1 MENNSP
7 SFLRKHAK
15 ENKSLIHGLREQQ
28 DLTFSRAIE
37 KKVPK
42 VQAIENFPVELP
54 FFALKSENRCLLLKN
69 RNYGKKREEHET
81 AIYITTAIIEKLP
94 AKTEKVS
101 VEKSERQVNSTN
113 L

>member
-15 ENKSLIHGLREQQ
+15 ENKSLIHGLQ
-28 DLTFSRAIE
+28 DLTFSRAID

-42 VQAIENFPVELP
+42 VQAIENFPVALL

-69 RNYGKKREEHET
+69 RNYRKNEENT
-81 AIYITTAIIEKLP
+81 KLQY
-94 AKTEKVS
+94 TS
-101 VEKSERQVNSTN
+101 Q
-113 L
+113 LQ